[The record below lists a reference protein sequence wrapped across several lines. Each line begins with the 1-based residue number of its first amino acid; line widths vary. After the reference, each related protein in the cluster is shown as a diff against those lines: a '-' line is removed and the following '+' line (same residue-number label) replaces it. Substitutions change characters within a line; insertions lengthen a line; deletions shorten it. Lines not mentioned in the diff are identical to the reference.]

1 MTLFIKDILSE
12 SNSKNVKLLS
22 AEKTF
27 IKLYINILYNL
38 VLYLMNT
45 TELLTAH
52 FDAEQAAQKEQIKMF
67 ALLAEQLCT
76 IVDMIEIYI

>member
-12 SNSKNVKLLS
+12 SNFKNVKLLS

-38 VLYLMNT
+38 VLYLINT

-52 FDAEQAAQKEQIKMF
+52 FDAE
-67 ALLAEQLCT
+67 
-76 IVDMIEIYI
+76 